1 MALSVLFFL
10 SQAYFGNSTEVLSQ
24 ILMKM
29 ATGSET

>member
-10 SQAYFGNSTEVLSQ
+10 SQAYFGNSTEVLRQ